1 MKAIIS
7 RIRRLEDD
15 RFGSPQ
21 GHEEER
27 RIADVIRER
36 RHLRLAR
43 EGIEIG
49 KDRPP
54 ENPIDFGNRTLT
66 VAETLRLRFQRP
78 RGFDANRCY
87 A

>member
-7 RIRRLEDD
+7 RLRRLEDA
-15 RFGSPQ
+15 RFGSPHE
-21 GHEEER
+21 HEEER

-36 RHLRLAR
+36 RCLRLAR
-43 EGIEIG
+43 DGMQIG
-49 KDRPP
+49 EDRPP